1 MKVHTCIKIGSY
13 NRGICSNSHDVI
25 QWPVMSVSLENYL
38 CHLGLAGLRLR
49 VLMSLLEIEP
59 ERRLELG
66 LETSLWETDLDREDI
81 GLDDGG

>member
-1 MKVHTCIKIGSY
+1 M
-13 NRGICSNSHDVI
+13 
-25 QWPVMSVSLENYL
+25 
-38 CHLGLAGLRLR
+38 CHLGLAELRLR
-49 VLMSLLEIEP
+49 VPMSLLEIEP

>member
-1 MKVHTCIKIGSY
+1 MS
-13 NRGICSNSHDVI
+13 SNGQLGPSFRRV
-25 QWPVMSVSLENYL
+25 VL
-38 CHLGLAGLRLR
+38 CHLGLAELRLR
-49 VLMSLLEIEP
+49 VPMSLLEIEP